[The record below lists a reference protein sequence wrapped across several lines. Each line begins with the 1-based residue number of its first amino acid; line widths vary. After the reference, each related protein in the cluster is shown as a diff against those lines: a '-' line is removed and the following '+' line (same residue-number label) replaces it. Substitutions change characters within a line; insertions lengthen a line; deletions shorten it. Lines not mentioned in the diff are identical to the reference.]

1 MSSESSHDL
10 VVIGSGPAGQKA
22 ALTAAKLGK
31 TVALIDRREVVGGVC
46 LHTGTIPSK
55 TLRESVLY
63 FTGHLLHSVYGESY
77 RPKDRIG
84 VDDLNFRVQHVIRR
98 ELDTISDQ
106 MRRNGV
112 EMVFGKGRFEN
123 PHRIEVLTAEGGS
136 RILQGGSIIVA
147 PGTVPARP
155 SDIPFTEGRIFDSDG
170 ILRLENIPRSMTVVG
185 AGVIGSE
192 YASIYATLGVEVT
205 IIDGRERILEFA
217 DREIIDELVHQ
228 LRTEDT
234 VFRLGEKVSS
244 INLDNDRVVT
254 QMESGKRVVSETL
267 LYSVGRQGATA
278 DMGLQ
283 AAGLQA
289 DSRGRLS
296 VDAQFRT
303 TVPHIFAVG
312 DVIGFPSLAS
322 TSMEQ
327 GRQAACYALEVPV
340 ATFSGILPYGIYTI
354 PEMSMVGKTEQTLTE
369 ERVPYET
376 GVARYAELAKA
387 QMLGDDKGMLKL
399 LFHRDTRALL
409 GVHIIGARATELI
422 HVGQA
427 VLAFEGT
434 IDYFIDTVFNY
445 PTLAEAYKVAAYD
458 GINKL

>member
-1 MSSESSHDL
+1 
-10 VVIGSGPAGQKA
+10 
-22 ALTAAKLGK
+22 
-31 TVALIDRREVVGGVC
+31 
-46 LHTGTIPSK
+46 
-55 TLRESVLY
+55 
-63 FTGHLLHSVYGESY
+63 
-77 RPKDRIG
+77 
-84 VDDLNFRVQHVIRR
+84 
-98 ELDTISDQ
+98 
-106 MRRNGV
+106 
-112 EMVFGKGRFEN
+112 
-123 PHRIEVLTAEGGS
+123 
-136 RILQGGSIIVA
+136 
-147 PGTVPARP
+147 
-155 SDIPFTEGRIFDSDG
+155 
-170 ILRLENIPRSMTVVG
+170 
-185 AGVIGSE
+185 
-192 YASIYATLGVEVT
+192 
-205 IIDGRERILEFA
+205 
-217 DREIIDELVHQ
+217 
-228 LRTEDT
+228 
-234 VFRLGEKVSS
+234 
-244 INLDNDRVVT
+244 
-254 QMESGKRVVSETL
+254 
-267 LYSVGRQGATA
+267 
-278 DMGLQ
+278 
-283 AAGLQA
+283 
-289 DSRGRLS
+289 

-434 IDYFIDTVFNY
+434 IDYFIETVFNY